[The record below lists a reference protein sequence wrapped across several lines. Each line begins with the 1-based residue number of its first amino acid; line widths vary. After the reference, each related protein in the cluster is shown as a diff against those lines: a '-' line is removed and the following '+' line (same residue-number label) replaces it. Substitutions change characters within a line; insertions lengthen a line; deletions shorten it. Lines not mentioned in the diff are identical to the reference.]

1 MLTNY
6 INSITDTLNSI
17 VKTFDENYSII
28 FSDKFAVDLDNE
40 VITYALL
47 VDSRNDNFYKNFISR
62 FPCVKNFN
70 ILFLSILH
78 EIGHLETQDEMEDDT
93 EIRNTELDEETYFNL
108 FNEKIAT
115 DYAGFWVQD
124 NFEIAKKY
132 NDEIENVLFEMYEKV
147 LTD

>member
-1 MLTNY
+1 MLQTYLNK
-6 INSITDTLNSI
+6 INSTLNSM
-17 VKTFDENYSII
+17 VKTFDENYSVI
-28 FSDKFAVDLDNE
+28 FSDKFAVDLVNE
-40 VITYALL
+40 IITYALL
-47 VDSRNDNFYKNFISR
+47 VDSRNDKFYENFVSR

-70 ILFLSILH
+70 LLLLSVLH
-78 EIGHLETQDEMEDDT
+78 EIGHLETQDEMENDT

-132 NDEIENVLFEMYEKV
+132 NDEIEKVLFEMYEKV

>member
-1 MLTNY
+1 MLQTYLNK
-6 INSITDTLNSI
+6 INSTLNSM
-17 VKTFDENYSII
+17 VKSFDENYSVIL
-28 FSDKFAVDLDNE
+28 SDKYAVDLDNE

-47 VDSRNDNFYKNFISR
+47 IDSRNDNFYKNFVSR
-62 FPCVKNFN
+62 FPCVENFN

-78 EIGHLETQDEMEDDT
+78 EIGHLETQDEMENDT

-108 FNEKIAT
+108 YNERIAT

-132 NDEIENVLFEMYEKV
+132 NDEIEKVLFEMYDRV
-147 LTD
+147 LD

>member
-1 MLTNY
+1 M
-6 INSITDTLNSI
+6 
-17 VKTFDENYSII
+17 VKSFDENYSVIL
-28 FSDKFAVDLDNE
+28 SDKYAVDLDNE
-40 VITYALL
+40 IITYALL
-47 VDSRNDNFYKNFISR
+47 VDSRNDKFYENFVSR

-78 EIGHLETQDEMEDDT
+78 EIGHLETQDEMVDDT

-115 DYAGFWVQD
+115 DYAGFWIQD
-124 NFEIAKKY
+124 NFELAKKY
-132 NDEIENVLFEMYEKV
+132 NDEIEKVLFEMYEKV

>member
-1 MLTNY
+1 MLQTYLNK
-6 INSITDTLNSI
+6 INSTLNSI
-17 VKTFDENYSII
+17 VKSFDENYSII
-28 FSDKFAVDLDNE
+28 LSDKYAVDLDNE
-40 VITYALL
+40 IITYALL
-47 VDSRNDNFYKNFISR
+47 VDSRNDKFYENFVSR

-70 ILFLSILH
+70 VLFLSILH

-124 NFEIAKKY
+124 NLEIAKKY
-132 NDEIENVLFEMYEKV
+132 NDEIENILFEIYDRV
-147 LTD
+147 LD